1 MSRSAIPLKYN
12 LRNLFVRRVS
22 TSMTVLGISLV
33 VAVFLLVMSLAEGV
47 RKTFEA
53 PVSTRSIVALR
64 VGAQSDVMS
73 VITREEYEA
82 VRTLPGIDRAP
93 SGEPLVSPE
102 IVVLVSLPRKDGR
115 KTNVIL
121 RGVEPEAFLLRPA
134 LKIVEGRAFRPGT
147 NEVVVSRR
155 TARRFAS
162 LAVGGEIRSGIERWI
177 IVGHFEAANSPYDS
191 EVWAD
196 LHNLQEQSQREGILS
211 VVRLR
216 ARDAGQ
222 RVLLLAAIRNDQ
234 RIKLAAKTEE
244 QYFSEQQ
251 STAKPIEF
259 LAWLVGVLMAIGA
272 TFGAM
277 NTMYAQ
283 VAARTT
289 DVATLRALGY
299 SRVAVVLSFV
309 IESMLLALI
318 GGALGAL
325 AAVLLV
331 KLLLVEPTGTQNFAT
346 FAEVLFNFRITPSLV
361 ARGLVFSLVMGVAGG
376 LLPALRAAR
385 LKITTALRAA

>member
-299 SRVAVVLSFV
+299 SRAAVVLSFV

-325 AAVLLV
+325 AAILLV

>member
-299 SRVAVVLSFV
+299 SRAAVVLSFV

-325 AAVLLV
+325 AATLLV

>member
-1 MSRSAIPLKYN
+1 MSRTAIPLRYN
-12 LRNLFVRRVS
+12 MRNLFVRRVS
-22 TSMTVLGISLV
+22 TSMTVLGIALV

-53 PVSTRSIVALR
+53 PVSPLSIVALR

-73 VITREEYEA
+73 VITREEFEA
-82 VRTLPGIDRAP
+82 VQTLPGIDRTP
-93 SGEPLVSPE
+93 SGRPLVSPE
-102 IVVLVSLPRKDGR
+102 IVVLISLPRKDGR
-115 KTNVIL
+115 KANVVL
-121 RGVEPEAFLLRPA
+121 RGVEAEAFLLRPA
-134 LKIVEGRAFRPGT
+134 FTIVEGRTFRPGT
-147 NEVVVSRR
+147 SEVVVSKR

-162 LAVGGEIRSGIERWI
+162 LAVGGEIRSGIERWT
-177 IVGHFEAANSPYDS
+177 IVGLFEAANSPYDS
-191 EVWAD
+191 EIWAD
-196 LHNLQEQSQREGILS
+196 LHNLQEQAQREGVLS
-211 VVRLR
+211 VLRLR
-216 ARDAGQ
+216 ARDMERRAG
-222 RVLLLAAIRNDQ
+222 LMASIRDDQ

-272 TFGAM
+272 TFGTM

-289 DVATLRALGY
+289 DIATLRALGY
-299 SRVAVVLSFV
+299 SRRSVVLSFV
-309 IESMLLALI
+309 IESVFLALI
-318 GGALGAL
+318 GGALGVL
-325 AAVLLV
+325 AAILLV

-346 FAEVLFNFRITPSLV
+346 FAEVLFNFQITPSLV
-361 ARGLVFSLVMGVAGG
+361 ARGVAFSLVMGVAGG